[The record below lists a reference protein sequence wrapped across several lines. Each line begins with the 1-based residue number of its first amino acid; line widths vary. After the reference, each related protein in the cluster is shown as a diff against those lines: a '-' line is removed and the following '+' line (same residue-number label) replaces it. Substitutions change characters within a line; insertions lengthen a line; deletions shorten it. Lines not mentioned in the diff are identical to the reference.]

1 MSARPLDPTALR
13 NRLVI
18 ATSMWRETTD
28 DPLPKLPP
36 GDPSAQIEEFE
47 MRLVDVMCDEATPD
61 SAKEIA
67 DKTWDLVHDRPE
79 SDRVKQRVVE
89 CHERLARI
97 SHGPARDDA

>member
-1 MSARPLDPTALR
+1 MAAERVDPTALR

-36 GDPSAQIEEFE
+36 GDPAAQIEEFE
-47 MRLVDVMCDEATPD
+47 LRLVEMMCEAATSE

-79 SDRVKQRVVE
+79 PDPVKQRVIE
-89 CHERLARI
+89 CHDQLARL
-97 SHGPARDDA
+97 SHGRED